1 MPNHLHGIIVI
12 HDVGAHGR
20 APQQQSRA
28 PFQQNRAPQQQSR
41 TPLHRKPKSLGSLI
55 AGFKSVAT
63 KKINIHRQLPGC
75 SIWQR
80 NYFDRIIRDE
90 DELHKTRHYIQ
101 ANPLMWAQDNENPVN
116 F

>member
-1 MPNHLHGIIVI
+1 MIMPNHLHGIIVI
-12 HDVGAHGR
+12 HDVGAHG
-20 APQQQSRA
+20 RA

-75 SIWQR
+75 PIWQR
-80 NYFDRIIRDE
+80 NYFDHIIRDE
-90 DELHKTRHYIQ
+90 EELNAIREYIQ
-101 ANPLMWAQDNENPVN
+101 SNPLMWAQDNENPAN
-116 F
+116 L